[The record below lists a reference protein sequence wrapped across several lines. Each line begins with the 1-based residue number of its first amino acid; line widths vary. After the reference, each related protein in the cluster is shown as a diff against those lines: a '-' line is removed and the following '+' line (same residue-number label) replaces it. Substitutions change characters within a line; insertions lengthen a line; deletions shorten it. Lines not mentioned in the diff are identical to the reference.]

1 MVLRNAIFEVE
12 EIEQPALIDL
22 LPTHHDLP
30 PAAENRR
37 QTESR
42 FADHHEGFFNSI
54 DPKQTATAAQFQL
67 APEAADDSGE
77 FAVSPTTGW
86 AAFRHAWRARP
97 AMLVTLGARP

>member
-1 MVLRNAIFEVE
+1 
-12 EIEQPALIDL
+12 

-54 DPKQTATAAQFQL
+54 GPSRT
-67 APEAADDSGE
+67 
-77 FAVSPTTGW
+77 
-86 AAFRHAWRARP
+86 
-97 AMLVTLGARP
+97 